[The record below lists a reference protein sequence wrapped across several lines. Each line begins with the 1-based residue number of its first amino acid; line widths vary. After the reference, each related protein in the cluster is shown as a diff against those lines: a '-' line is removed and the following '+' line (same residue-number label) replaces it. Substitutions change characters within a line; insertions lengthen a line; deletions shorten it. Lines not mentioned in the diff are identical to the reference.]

1 MLYLPT
7 AVGAAVPWTL
17 YDFLQRQL
25 KSDPADADG
34 VITLELPQI
43 AQDELWLIDRLVVQ
57 CDSVAATE
65 ARLYVDLV
73 EPTRILD
80 GTRSGNFDV
89 ADEAAPIQ
97 LPGASTLICQ
107 WTGADPG
114 SVAHLRLQAT
124 VMKRTTV

>member
-17 YDFLQRQL
+17 YDFVQRRLQ
-25 KSDPADADG
+25 SDPAGADG
-34 VITLELPQI
+34 VITVELPQT

-57 CDSVAATE
+57 CTSSAATE

-73 EPTRILD
+73 EATRALD

-97 LPGASTLICQ
+97 LPGASTLFCQ

-114 SVAHLRLQAT
+114 AIAHLNVQAT
-124 VMKRTTV
+124 IMKRSTV